1 MPLQTKY
8 RPSSL
13 KEIVGNKSVVDG
25 LASMLDRELEDM
37 PTAFLFVGPSGCG
50 KTTFAHVLK
59 TEFGCSDFDFHY
71 FNASNTRGIDTI
83 RDVAIK
89 CQFKPMS
96 GDVKI
101 YVFDE
106 IHGQTSA
113 AQEAML
119 QLLEHPPT
127 GVLFVLCTTEPTKL
141 KVTLKRRCHQ
151 YIVQDLSQS
160 QIKGLLVTVLD
171 KEGVDGFS
179 EKLIREIC
187 LQCKGSPGIAL
198 KMLDAV
204 IDMTDVEKAIQILAT
219 VGVQENT
226 VIDLCRTLID
236 KQIASD
242 EKRWAKVS
250 SILKNIEGDVDANR
264 RVVLDYMS
272 KVLLNGKKNDRVA
285 EIISN
290 FSDGSS
296 ATGKAGLVLSCYMS
310 CWL

>member
-59 TEFGCSDFDFHY
+59 
-71 FNASNTRGIDTI
+71 
-83 RDVAIK
+83 
-89 CQFKPMS
+89 
-96 GDVKI
+96 
-101 YVFDE
+101 
-106 IHGQTSA
+106 HGQTSA